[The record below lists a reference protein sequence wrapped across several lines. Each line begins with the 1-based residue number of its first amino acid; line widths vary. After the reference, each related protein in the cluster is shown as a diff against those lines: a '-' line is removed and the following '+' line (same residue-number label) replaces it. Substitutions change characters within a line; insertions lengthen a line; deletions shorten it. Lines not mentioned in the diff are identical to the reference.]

1 MIEEDKETMLSA
13 EEKALVEGEEDWVY
27 LDWLD
32 QKKAML
38 SDEDRVYI
46 RQLIDVDPVYIN
58 RMVSKAMIE
67 AMLRDKEK
75 AMVEGEKDRVYI
87 EKLVQILK

>member
-1 MIEEDKETMLSA
+1 
-13 EEKALVEGEEDWVY
+13 
-27 LDWLD
+27 
-32 QKKAML
+32 ML

>member
-1 MIEEDKETMLSA
+1 MLSA

-38 SDEDRVYI
+38 S
-46 RQLIDVDPVYIN
+46 DVDPVYIN

>member
-1 MIEEDKETMLSA
+1 MLS
-13 EEKALVEGEEDWVY
+13 
-27 LDWLD
+27 
-32 QKKAML
+32 
-38 SDEDRVYI
+38 
-46 RQLIDVDPVYIN
+46 DVDPVYIN

>member
-1 MIEEDKETMLSA
+1 MLSA

>member
-1 MIEEDKETMLSA
+1 MLSD
-13 EEKALVEGEEDWVY
+13 EEKAMVVGEEDWVY

-38 SDEDRVYI
+38 SDEDQVYI

-58 RMVSKAMIE
+58 RMVSMIE
-67 AMLRDKEK
+67 ATLRDKEK
-75 AMVEGEKDRVYI
+75 AMVKGEKDWVYI
-87 EKLVQILK
+87 DRFVNHTA

>member
-1 MIEEDKETMLSA
+1 MLSD
-13 EEKALVEGEEDWVY
+13 EEKAMVVGEEDWVY

-38 SDEDRVYI
+38 SDEDQVYI

-58 RMVSKAMIE
+58 RMVSMIE

-75 AMVEGEKDRVYI
+75 AMVKGEKDWVYI
-87 EKLVQILK
+87 DRFVNHTA